1 MSDPSRTGM
10 IAREAVSQRVL
21 VTVDSLHF
29 SARLETPRPLLERT
43 RKFHVF
49 TPM

>member
-1 MSDPSRTGM
+1 M

-21 VTVDSLHF
+21 VVVDLSL
-29 SARLETPRPLLERT
+29 SLPDLETPSPLLERT
-43 RKFHVF
+43 RKFHFF